1 MGHRMTQ
8 YSSQLKDFSDL
19 LAATAKT
26 KNLPDAIIEKDY
38 FVVRALRALC
48 EAVPGQFV
56 FKGGTSLAKGWN
68 LLERFSEDI
77 DLLLRTDDGHGGQIS
92 RGEVDRRLERAE
104 QVVGSTEGFR
114 FLHQTRS
121 RGVRRCSDFEYPRL
135 ATAAIAIGQTVRLE
149 MGTRGGVQP
158 SSIRQIRSYI
168 CEVAEAQGKAD
179 IADDLRPFEVE
190 CLDVTRT
197 TVEKLFAVHAAFER
211 DRAKGRTRHY
221 YDLFQAT
228 GLKEVQTFLSSEEY
242 TRVREDVE
250 RYSRE
255 NWPEAALPPKGKFSQ
270 SAAFAPGEEGLAV
283 LKQHYR
289 EERDLF
295 FAEPPSMETILER
308 LQNVTKNI

>member
-1 MGHRMTQ
+1 MTK
-8 YSSQLKDFSDL
+8 YASQLNDFGDL
-19 LAATAKT
+19 LAATANA

-38 FVVRALRALC
+38 FVVRALHALS

-77 DLLLRTDDGHGGQIS
+77 DLLFRTDDEHGGQIT

-104 QVVGSTEGFR
+104 QIVGSTEDLR
-114 FLHQTRS
+114 FLRQTRS

-135 ATAAIAIGQTVRLE
+135 ATAAIAIGHTVRLE
-149 MGTRGGVQP
+149 MGTRGGTQP
-158 SSIRQIRSYI
+158 SSPRIIRSYI
-168 CEVAEAQGKAD
+168 GEVAEAQGHAD
-179 IADDLRPFEVE
+179 LADDLRPFDVE

-197 TVEKLFAVHAAFER
+197 TVEKLFAVHAAFIR

-228 GLKEVQTFLSSEEY
+228 GLKEVQTFLGSDEY
-242 TRVREDVE
+242 GRVREDVE

-255 NWPEAALPPKGKFSQ
+255 NWPEAALPPNGKFSQ
-270 SAAFAPGEEGLAV
+270 SAAFAPTKEDLAL

-295 FAEPPSMETILER
+295 FTEPPSLETILER
-308 LQNVTKNI
+308 LHAVMQHV